1 MVNQFGQHVP
11 DYPGQQPYQDPAFMR
26 YYTQHQMQQTA
37 TASQV
42 TPQQMART
50 VEVVQEKDEKSAV
63 DFPVACGCTKI
74 IIGQDESFV
83 LFKSV
88 SVSGQVTLN
97 FFDRRQPAPE
107 TPELNPADYVRKDEI
122 EALIAKAL
130 KEEHKD
136 GNI

>member
-26 YYTQHQMQQTA
+26 YYTQHQMQQPQPQA
-37 TASQV
+37 V
-42 TPQQMART
+42 PQQVGRT
-50 VEVVQEKDEKSAV
+50 VEVVQEKDEKSAI
-63 DFPVACGCTKI
+63 DFPVSCGCTKI

-97 FFDRRQPAPE
+97 FFDKRPPAPDA
-107 TPELNPADYVRKDEI
+107 PELNPADYVRKDEI
-122 EALIAKAL
+122 AALIAKAL
-130 KEEHKD
+130 KEEHD

>member
-26 YYTQHQMQQTA
+26 YYTQHQMQQSPA
-37 TASQV
+37 QAM
-42 TPQQMART
+42 PQQVGRT

-74 IIGQDESFV
+74 IIAQDESFV

-97 FFDRRQPAPE
+97 FFDKRPPAPE
-107 TPELNPADYVRKDEI
+107 MPELNPADYVRKDEI
-122 EALIAKAL
+122 AALIAKAL
-130 KEEHKD
+130 KEEHD